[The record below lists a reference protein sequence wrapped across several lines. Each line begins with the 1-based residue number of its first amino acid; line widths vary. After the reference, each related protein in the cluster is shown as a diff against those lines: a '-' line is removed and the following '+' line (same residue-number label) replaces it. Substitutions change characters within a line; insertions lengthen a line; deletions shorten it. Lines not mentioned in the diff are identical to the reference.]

1 MPRVY
6 TGISSVC
13 ILSMYTTCVYEMIR
27 VYLYIQVNRHKCIYS
42 RGPQFEPVAINNTL
56 FFTYSTAY
64 VIESNTEASVCVQYI
79 GKPRG
84 KVSILECVI
93 L

>member
-1 MPRVY
+1 
-6 TGISSVC
+6 
-13 ILSMYTTCVYEMIR
+13 MYS
-27 VYLYIQVNRHKCIYS
+27 L
-42 RGPQFEPVAINNTL
+42 GPQSEPVAINNTL

-64 VIESNTEASVCVQYI
+64 IIESNTEDSVCVQYI

-84 KVSILECVI
+84 RVSILECVI